1 MANAADKIS
10 SNDILLAISTNLES
24 EDFKDVVCGQDI
36 DIDWSKDI
44 TTLKT
49 KCGTVKAAGE
59 PSITITGTGVA
70 NHSPG
75 GTEVSADEIA
85 AIMQGNS
92 DVLVRVQDETTPANY
107 FRQGQGTMTAY
118 SESAPLD
125 GALTFDFT
133 IEVSGSLD
141 LVAAS

>member
-1 MANAADKIS
+1 MADAANKIS
-10 SNDILLAISTNLES
+10 SNDVLLAISSNIVTPEWL
-24 EDFKDVVCGQDI
+24 DVVCGQDI

-70 NHSPG
+70 NYSPEAG
-75 GTEVSADEIA
+75 EASADEIA
-85 AIMQGNS
+85 ALMQGNS
-92 DVLVRVQDETTPANY
+92 EVKVRVQDETTPANY
-107 FRQGQGTMTAY
+107 YREGTGTVTSY
-118 SESAPLD
+118 SESLPLD

-133 IEVSGSLD
+133 IEVSGNLE
-141 LVAAS
+141 LTPAS